1 MNNTGAAAVTQR
13 RRVAIV
19 LFNLGGPDRPE
30 AVEPFLFNLFSDKAI
45 LAIPQ
50 PFRTLLARTLA
61 RRRAP
66 VARLTYER
74 LGGRSPLLENTQA
87 QADALE
93 RIAWG
98 EGDLKVFIAM
108 RYWTPRAEQVALAV
122 KDWNPDEIVLLP
134 LYPQHSTTTT
144 ASSLAEWD
152 RAAAQA
158 RLTVPTRA
166 ICCYPRDPGFVKAN
180 ARLAGWALAEAAAHA
195 PPRLLF
201 SAHGLPERTVA
212 RGDPYQWQC
221 EQTAAAVVAEL
232 GFPDLDWVL
241 CYQSRATPVKW
252 IGPSTED
259 EIKRAGRDGRSVV
272 VVPIAFVSEHVE
284 TLVEIGEEYR
294 ALAARHGAPWFVA
307 VPTVAVDTAFI
318 QGLASLVALA
328 RGQDAALCSGEVHRI
343 CPHRFKKCPLPK
355 RSGPRHS
362 EPGPSAPRDMRTA

>member
-1 MNNTGAAAVTQR
+1 MNQPGTAATQR

-30 AVEPFLFNLFSDKAI
+30 AVEPFLFNLFNDKAI

-50 PFRTLLARTLA
+50 PFRTLLARTLS

-66 VARLTYER
+66 LAQLTYER
-74 LGGRSPLLENTQA
+74 LGGRSPLLENTAA
-87 QADALE
+87 QAAALE
-93 RIAWG
+93 RIGWG

-122 KDWNPDEIVLLP
+122 KDWSPDEIVLLP

-152 RAAAQA
+152 RAAAHA
-158 RLTVPTRA
+158 RLKVPTRA

-259 EIKRAGRDGRSVV
+259 EIKRAGREGKSVV

-294 ALAARHGAPWFVA
+294 GLAGREGVPWFVP
-307 VPTVAVDTAFI
+307 VPTVSVDNAFI

-328 RGQDAALCSGEVHRI
+328 RSQPDGVCSGERQRI
-343 CPHRFKKCPLPK
+343 CPHKFSKCPMPK
-355 RSGPRHS
+355 SSGPKDLR
-362 EPGPSAPRDMRTA
+362 PR